1 MPEVD
6 VIELPSPTGGLPPP
20 GASLLSNS
28 VAMGMATLLC
38 RGLAY
43 VYVVLLARR
52 LDAKYI
58 GAYAILVTAGM
69 IADLVSN
76 LGLDK
81 LLARE
86 ISTRPAAE
94 GQSYFL
100 TALSIRLVMAIG
112 STALAWGL
120 LLFFFQKE
128 LLVSPL
134 EAAVFLSAVL
144 AAAFSRNCEAYL
156 TAHERLLP
164 VALAQLSERVVFFCA
179 ILLLLAGFFGFG
191 RLLCF
196 APLGALARLVVVGW
210 ATVQIWTKKLVF
222 QRPHL
227 RALFRDAVELF
238 SVEVLAIVYFRS
250 DVFLVARMA
259 GLRETAY
266 YQVAYKVFDCCLSL
280 FSGFLMA
287 SFPRIVKNKS
297 RKALNQMLAFGTALM
312 MAPVAVVILAR
323 QQILGAL
330 RAEYVAGSTS
340 LVWLMLTVP
349 LVYITSTFANAAVAA
364 GRVKILIFLAFL
376 LLITNV
382 GLNLILIPRYSING
396 AAFSTFACE
405 LMSAAILG
413 PYLLRTLHETSG
425 GDPVKKR

>member
-1 MPEVD
+1 
-6 VIELPSPTGGLPPP
+6 
-20 GASLLSNS
+20 
-28 VAMGMATLLC
+28 
-38 RGLAY
+38 
-43 VYVVLLARR
+43 
-52 LDAKYI
+52 
-58 GAYAILVTAGM
+58 
-69 IADLVSN
+69 
-76 LGLDK
+76 
-81 LLARE
+81 
-86 ISTRPAAE
+86 
-94 GQSYFL
+94 
-100 TALSIRLVMAIG
+100 
-112 STALAWGL
+112 
-120 LLFFFQKE
+120 
-128 LLVSPL
+128 
-134 EAAVFLSAVL
+134 
-144 AAAFSRNCEAYL
+144 
-156 TAHERLLP
+156 
-164 VALAQLSERVVFFCA
+164 
-179 ILLLLAGFFGFG
+179 
-191 RLLCF
+191 LCF

-382 GLNLILIPRYSING
+382 GLNLLLIPRYSING